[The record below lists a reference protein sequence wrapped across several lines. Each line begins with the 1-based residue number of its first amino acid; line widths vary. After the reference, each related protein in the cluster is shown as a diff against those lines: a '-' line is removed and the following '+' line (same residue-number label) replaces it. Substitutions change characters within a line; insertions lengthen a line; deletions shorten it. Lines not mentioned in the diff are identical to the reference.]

1 MEVCSSSP
9 ITSLSHQCHTGTA
22 CLPGAAQR
30 GTDVPENCSGREQ
43 PPEGTAGTQTSWA
56 GNHPGALLLHP
67 ARCKLPYHSFIC
79 TTQLKVSTRNK
90 NSQGETAPTSADHQ
104 SCTRTT
110 QTQSS
115 VTSQGHEHPHTRGSC
130 PSPGVPAGA
139 GCPGQPTSTAQ
150 LAGTHQPCPRARSI
164 TSFFLLL
171 ILAALQSFSFLH
183 FFFFCAATRSSA
195 KNSSSPSRTPSSSS
209 EDEKDNSRGRP
220 PRAQLS
226 FALPCAN
233 PQPLSAAPSEER
245 RHPAPELSARPNP
258 RTPGRG
264 STAGP
269 TGRAERRFHPYL
281 ARLPARP
288 VRMARSEASNRR
300 RPHRAPSSPPAPH
313 SHPVLLQAA
322 LGVNRAAAQ
331 RRGPGGHRGSARQ
344 TPAQRT
350 ARTRPAL
357 PSQPPLLRPAAHPTR
372 PRRCPPPPAA
382 PRRPPGPACRPG
394 AAPPRQDGGRRPRP
408 VTSRSAPPPPKSP
421 SAGTQR

>member
-9 ITSLSHQCHTGTA
+9 ITSLSHQCHKGTA
-22 CLPGAAQR
+22 CLPGAPQW

-56 GNHPGALLLHP
+56 GNHPDALLLHP
-67 ARCKLPYHSFIC
+67 ACCKLPYHSFIC

-90 NSQGETAPTSADHQ
+90 SSQGETAPTSADHQ
-104 SCTRTT
+104 SWTRTT
-110 QTQSS
+110 QTRSS

-226 FALPCAN
+226 FALP
-233 PQPLSAAPSEER
+233 
-245 RHPAPELSARPNP
+245 
-258 RTPGRG
+258 
-264 STAGP
+264 
-269 TGRAERRFHPYL
+269 
-281 ARLPARP
+281 
-288 VRMARSEASNRR
+288 
-300 RPHRAPSSPPAPH
+300 
-313 SHPVLLQAA
+313 
-322 LGVNRAAAQ
+322 AQ
-331 RRGPGGHRGSARQ
+331 
-344 TPAQRT
+344 
-350 ARTRPAL
+350 TR
-357 PSQPPLLRPAAHPTR
+357 
-372 PRRCPPPPAA
+372 
-382 PRRPPGPACRPG
+382 
-394 AAPPRQDGGRRPRP
+394 
-408 VTSRSAPPPPKSP
+408 SRSAPHPRRSADTPRRSSAPGRTHGHRDAAAPPAPRGEPSAASTFTSHSSRHGPLEWPAARRPTGVGRTARLPHRPPLIHTPSFFKPPSASTAPQRSVEGREGIAAAPVRPQPSERRAHARPSLPPLPSSAPPPTRHVLVVVRLLQQLL
-421 SAGTQR
+421 AGRRAPHAGRARPLRAKMAAGGPAP